1 MYQDI
6 LLPVDLEDSAS
17 SARAL
22 EVAVEYAKASGATL
36 HVMTVVPDF
45 GMSIVGSYF
54 PDDFA
59 DKAITDTDKRLHDY
73 VSENVPDGINVQHM
87 VAHGRIYEEIIR
99 AAAKASADVIVIPAH
114 RPDVGDYLLGSNA
127 ARVAR
132 HADQSVLIVR

>member
-6 LLPVDLEDSAS
+6 LLPVDLEDAAS

-22 EVAVEYAKASGATL
+22 EVAVEYAQASGATL

-59 DKAITDTDKRLHDY
+59 EKAIADTDKRLHAY
-73 VSENVPDGINVQHM
+73 VKENVPDGVKVQHM

-99 AAAKASADVIVIPAH
+99 AAAKASADLIVISAH
-114 RPDVGDYLLGSNA
+114 RPDVADYLLGSNA